1 MNIVIDFRPIIDFF
15 NLPPEVMIWKV
26 LILFGWIPLAIVL
39 LWGIKEVWL
48 YYIRVNWS
56 GTVNHILLAIDV
68 PKGNEQSPKAVENIF
83 SYILG
88 AHKTF
93 NLIEIYWIG
102 MFLLSFSLE
111 IVSIEGYTQFIIRTP
126 EHFRNLVE
134 SAIYSQYPDA
144 EIAEIDDYTENTP
157 SKFPDDEYDMWGAEF
172 IHAGNYLLPIRTYK
186 EFEHMGSKPEEY
198 FKDPMATLMDL
209 CSSLGPGEQL
219 WYQIIITPSDFDW
232 HKEGDV
238 AIGNILGEKP
248 AKKENIFDHFF
259 NFFLDILG
267 EFSELIYSLW
277 GGIKDEKVEEKEDET
292 LKMMNLRP
300 KEKKQ
305 VEAIQEKVAKMG
317 YHVKIR
323 MVYLAR
329 KEVKN
334 MPKVVN
340 GFVGYIKQYAAMDLG
355 NLKPDMDMT
364 ATSTSYFFKDQRL
377 NQRKT
382 KLINNYKGRDAGA
395 GRSPQ
400 VLNIE
405 ELASLWHFPLE
416 SAVKAPLIQKT
427 PGRKAEAPM
436 SLPIG
441 EEVVSEESMAPIFE
455 EEVLGKRKGEVQN
468 NSEKNN
474 NKKQE
479 IKKEQKES
487 KDEPQTKS
495 DSGSKGAPPGNLPFA

>member
-1 MNIVIDFRPIIDFF
+1 MNIVINLKPIFDFF
-15 NLPPEVMIWKV
+15 NLPPEVMIWKILV
-26 LILFGWIPLAIVL
+26 LFGWIPLVLVL
-39 LWGIKEVWL
+39 LWGIKEIWL

-56 GTVNHILLAIDV
+56 KTINYIYLAIDI

-83 SYILG
+83 SYLLG

-93 NLIEIYWIG
+93 NLIEKYWLG
-102 MFLLSFSLE
+102 MFSLSFSFE

-144 EIAEIDDYTENTP
+144 EITEVDDYTENTP
-157 SKFPDDEYDMWGAEF
+157 SKFPDDEYDIWGAEF
-172 IHAGNYLLPIRTYK
+172 IHASNYLLPIRTYK
-186 EFEHMGSKPEEY
+186 EFEHIGGKPEEY

-219 WYQIIITPSDFDW
+219 WYQIIISPADLDW

-238 AIGNILGEKP
+238 EIGKILGEKQP
-248 AKKENIFDHFF
+248 SKKNFFDHLIDL
-259 NFFLDILG
+259 FLDIMG
-267 EFSELIYSLW
+267 EFSEAIISLW
-277 GGIKDEKVEEKEDET
+277 GGIKDEKKEEEKDDT

-305 VEAIQEKVAKMG
+305 VEAIQEKVSKMG
-317 YHVKIR
+317 YNVKIR
-323 MVYLAR
+323 MIYLAR

-340 GFVGYIKQYAAMDLG
+340 GFVGYIKQYSAMDLG

-364 ATSTSYFFKDQRL
+364 ATSTAYFFKEKRL

-382 KLINNYKGRDAGA
+382 NIINNYKARDASA
-395 GRSPQ
+395 GRTPKI
-400 VLNIE
+400 LNIE

-427 PGRKAEAPM
+427 SGRKAEAPI
-436 SLPIG
+436 SLPIS
-441 EEVVSEESMAPIFE
+441 EEIVSEESIAPIFE
-455 EEVLGKRKGEVQN
+455 EEIIKANEKKKSVNIEKKEEKKTNQHESLDELTLENKGE
-468 NSEKNN
+468 
-474 NKKQE
+474 NK
-479 IKKEQKES
+479 S
-487 KDEPQTKS
+487 
-495 DSGSKGAPPGNLPFA
+495 APPSNLPFV